1 MAGRPQTV
9 ANEKPAASDGIG
21 WGTPVN
27 QIDVHIEEIMFDPR
41 GAVGPGLLSPE
52 VDGVGIHV

>member
-1 MAGRPQTV
+1 M